1 MTYTEYNVPRGK
13 EIWACAYSTNGTEKS
28 MALKKQPVLGMVID
42 EENTWKGA
50 KFYEIG
56 KNGKIKKSSG
66 VNVSARVYA
75 DTFEECVIE
84 YNARVQYQIDFLEAL
99 KKRCLDDM
107 LVLDFEEE

>member
-1 MTYTEYNVPRGK
+1 MIYTERNVPKNK

-28 MALKKQPVLGMVID
+28 MALRKKPVLGMVID
-42 EENTWKGA
+42 EGESWRGS

-56 KNGKIKKSSG
+56 KNGKIKRSSG
-66 VNVSARVYA
+66 VWASARTYA

-99 KKRCLDDM
+99 KERCLGDM
-107 LVLDFEEE
+107 IVLNFEEE